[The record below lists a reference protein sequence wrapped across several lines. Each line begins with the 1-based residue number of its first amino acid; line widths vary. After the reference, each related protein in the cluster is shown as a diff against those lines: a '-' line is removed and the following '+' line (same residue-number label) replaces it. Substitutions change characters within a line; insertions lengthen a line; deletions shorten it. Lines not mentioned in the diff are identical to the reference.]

1 MIKLNLKLEH
11 LDKIKALATVAE
23 GSPYQFL
30 GYSLDL
36 QTGNFRDLLTKDARR
51 TEWGIQMLSVLLL
64 HYAQATQTPLTGNLV
79 KFRDLPGGY
88 AYERAFKQRAIQPL
102 AKAFGSNPLD
112 LVAAAS
118 VFGGRQLSFGDASSE
133 IPALEGI
140 PITYVVWGEHEF
152 PASANILY
160 DSSACRYLP
169 TEDLAVLGEFTTQRL
184 IEAQASLKAQKKDA
198 P

>member
-1 MIKLNLKLEH
+1 
-11 LDKIKALATVAE
+11 
-23 GSPYQFL
+23 
-30 GYSLDL
+30 
-36 QTGNFRDLLTKDARR
+36 
-51 TEWGIQMLSVLLL
+51 MLSVLLL
-64 HYAQATQTPLTGNLV
+64 HYSQATQTPLTGNLV
-79 KFRDLPGGY
+79 KFHDLPGGY
-88 AYERAFKQRAIQPL
+88 AYERAFKQRAIQPV
-102 AKAFGSNPLD
+102 AEAFGASPLD

-118 VFGGRQLSFGDASSE
+118 VFGGKQLAFGDASSE

-198 P
+198 SPAAL